1 MSKIDWKKL
10 QLKFWFDHG
19 QTGIDVKGW
28 CKQQQLNYHTARRYI
43 KIGAIK
49 ESIKLQIATNP
60 EVKARKVSKKNGAPF
75 GSQNALKHG
84 GYSKYFYNDLGVI
97 VEAINAEDELF
108 LCRTRIHHV
117 MCKTLK
123 IRQELEKKPP
133 IGITVKL
140 YDSLFLADLALEKNV
155 ATIAFI
161 TKKISAQRLK
171 HYK

>member
-1 MSKIDWKKL
+1 
-10 QLKFWFDHG
+10 
-19 QTGIDVKGW
+19 V
-28 CKQQQLNYHTARRYI
+28 
-43 KIGAIK
+43 
-49 ESIKLQIATNP
+49 
-60 EVKARKVSKKNGAPF
+60 VKARKVSKKNGVPF

-123 IRQELEKKPP
+123 IRQELEKKPL